1 MSLVREIKRGFHR
14 AVRGA
19 FDLVTGA
26 GRPQKLN
33 TDGGEA
39 ESGYRSEELVRLMRE
54 AAADACVLLKNDGV
68 LPLEKSDPVCVLG
81 RCQYDWFCVG
91 YGSGGDVHAPYKV
104 NLLQGL
110 REAGANLYE
119 PLAQKYES
127 LCQSREHRAE
137 HGYWGHWPFSHP
149 EFTGE
154 IKDEW
159 NAAADAL
166 TDEDETANYDR
177 AACIVVIGR
186 AAGEDRDDLPQKGS
200 WYLTDAERS
209 LLDMATGCFE
219 RVIVVLNTGCLT
231 DLTWLRE
238 YGDGI
243 SAVLIAWL
251 GGQESGR
258 AVCDVLYGA
267 VSPSGRL
274 PVTAAALEDYPSAKD
289 FGQKDSTRYREGV
302 YVGYRGFDLFAK
314 DRVIFPFGHGLSYAE
329 FGVTAGEVRREAD
342 GFSLAVTVKNTGQR
356 PGKHSVPLFVRPPE
370 GAIQKPIR
378 VLCAFGKT
386 RVLAPGEAQEL
397 LLRFDKKALAS
408 FDENTHE
415 FTLEAG
421 DYYFTVDG
429 KRVARLYLPSRECA
443 ERVGPLFMSG
453 ERLRETILANLPKE
467 LAPSTAKADFSRVLS
482 GEQSAE
488 EFVSVLSVRALEGL
502 TRGHGMMNSPL
513 GPAGNAGVIGGVTKE
528 LKALGVPC
536 VSCCD
541 GPAGLR
547 MRAYA
552 ALIPCG
558 TALAATFDTELAE
571 ALHKELGREMRALSA
586 DVRLAPGMDIIRHP
600 LCGRNFEYFSEDPV
614 LSGLTAAA
622 AVRGVQ
628 AAGAAAC
635 PKHFAFNNQ
644 EAWRTVNDS
653 SVSERAAREVY
664 LRNFELCVKY
674 GKPLFIM
681 TSYNKVNGVWAHYHY
696 ELVQGVLRGEWG
708 FDGAVM
714 TDWWMRSA
722 RSPEFPLLRDNAY
735 RVRAGVDIL
744 MPGDMSRLARGYRA
758 DASLTE
764 SLGSPGGITKAE
776 LQQAALHTVRAIARL
791 KAETD

>member
-1 MSLVREIKRGFHR
+1 MSLIREIKRGFHR

-19 FDLVTGA
+19 FDMITGA

-33 TDGGEA
+33 TDGEA
-39 ESGYRSEELVRLMRE
+39 DGSRTSSPELARLMRR
-54 AAADACVLLKNDGV
+54 AAADACVLLKNDGL
-68 LPLEKSDPVCVLG
+68 LPLEKTDPVCVLG
-81 RCQYDWFCVG
+81 RCQYDWFFVG

-137 HGYWGHWPFSHP
+137 QGYWGHWPFSHP
-149 EFTGE
+149 EFLRE

-159 NAAADAL
+159 NEAADAL
-166 TDEDETANYDR
+166 TDEDKTANYDR
-177 AACIVVIGR
+177 SVCIVVIGR
-186 AAGEDRDDLPQKGS
+186 ASGEDRDSTPRKGS
-200 WYLTDAERS
+200 WYLTDEERS
-209 LLDMATGCFE
+209 LLDLATGCFE
-219 RVIVVLNTGCLT
+219 RVAVVLNTGCLM
-231 DLTWLRE
+231 DLTWLND
-238 YGDGI
+238 YGDKI
-243 SAVLIAWL
+243 SAVLAAWL

-274 PVTAAALEDYPSAKD
+274 PVTAAAIEDHPSAKD
-289 FGQKDSTRYREGV
+289 FGDKDVTRYREDV

-314 DRVIFPFGHGLSYAE
+314 DRVIYPFGHGLSYTRFE
-329 FGVTAGEVRREAD
+329 TEAGEVVRGAE
-342 GFSLAVTVKNTGQR
+342 GFTLAVTVKNAGGR
-356 PGKHSVPLFVRPPE
+356 PGAFSVPLFVRAPE
-370 GAIQKPIR
+370 GTIRKPIR

-386 RVLAPGEAQEL
+386 RVLGPGEAQEL
-397 LLRFDKKALAS
+397 LLSFDEKCLAS
-408 FDENTHE
+408 FDESTHE
-415 FTLEAG
+415 FVLEAG

-429 KRVARLYLPSRECA
+429 KRVARLYLPSRECV
-443 ERVGPLFMSG
+443 ELVEPLFLPSG
-453 ERLRETILANLPKE
+453 ELKEKILSELPKE
-467 LAPSTAKADFSRVLS
+467 LAPARGQADFARVLT

-488 EFVSVLSVRALEGL
+488 EFVSALSVRSLEAL

-513 GPAGNAGVIGGVTKE
+513 GPGGNAGVIGGVTKE
-528 LKALGVPC
+528 LRALGVPC

-558 TALAATFDTELAE
+558 TALAATFDAELVE
-571 ALHKELGREMRALSA
+571 ALYHELGHEMRELSA
-586 DVRLAPGMDIIRHP
+586 DVRLAPGMNLIRHP
-600 LCGRNFEYFSEDPV
+600 FCGRNFEYFSEDPV

-653 SVSERAAREVY
+653 AVSERAAREVY

-696 ELVQGVLRGEWG
+696 ELVQRVLRGEWG

-714 TDWWMRSA
+714 TDWWMKSA
-722 RSPEFPLLRDNAY
+722 KSPEFPLLRDNAY
-735 RVRAGVDIL
+735 RVRAGVDLL
-744 MPGDMSRLARGYRA
+744 MPGDMGHVARSYRA

-776 LQQAALHTVRAIARL
+776 LQRAALHTVRAIARIYVD
-791 KAETD
+791 K